1 MAKRRRKTR
10 ARRSSAWPLQLRL
23 PALSQRQ
30 VDLIGLGLI
39 ALGVF
44 LATVLYFHWE
54 GGKVGAGMADG
65 LRFAF
70 GTIAYVVPVAVIAA
84 GAIFLLRPRLPT
96 PRPLVPRAPCLFAA
110 LTPGLAA
117 PTFRAGARR

>member
-23 PALSQRQ
+23 PTLSQRQ

-39 ALGVF
+39 AVGVF
-44 LATVLYFHWE
+44 YATVLYLHWE

-84 GAIFLLRPRLPT
+84 GAILVLRPGLPA
-96 PRPLVPRAPCLFAA
+96 PPPVVPRGALLFAPPAPA
-110 LTPGLAA
+110 LGG
-117 PTFRAGARR
+117 PTLG